1 VLINKSKL
9 AMVFKLAISA
19 GLNGIFFF
27 SKKSQGYF
35 FSIDHDSRPPFLSF
49 LEPIYARTTRS
60 IMCENSMISMVLRR
74 CTSAKIFKSAIQSI
88 PVLMVDMRSIC
99 LEYLSMHRY
108 AMRLPNSSSPC
119 SIKTFV
125 AVVVFGVPVPLH
137 QPDIDNSINN
147 RYLPSR
153 QGDIS
158 NGWIIRLGD
167 NWARFRFCHE
177 MILSNSAGGI

>member
-1 VLINKSKL
+1 MTVGKSKF
-9 AMVFKLAISA
+9 AMVFNLCIFA
-19 GLNGIFFF
+19 GLNSVFFF
-27 SKKSQGYF
+27 CKKAESF
-35 FSIDHDSRPPFLSF
+35 FFTVNHNSRSPFFRL
-49 LEPIYARTTRS
+49 LEPIYARNSRS
-60 IMCENSMISMVLRR
+60 IVREYSMISMVLRR

-119 SIKTFV
+119 SIKTFA

-177 MILSNSAGGI
+177 MILSNPAGGI